1 MNAADDMNLING
13 DKPEP
18 LLHSSDDES
27 QGSAPADEVG
37 AEDSA
42 AAGEVSS
49 TGQNPPSQALANQ
62 PTSSKPVPA
71 ARQPKS
77 NLAGLGVDI
86 IEIARMAKAFERVPR
101 MRDRLFTA
109 AEISYAESKAKPI
122 THYALFFAA
131 KEAVLKALGTGLRGI
146 GWTDVEVRHSEHGR
160 PYPHLSGAAKAEAE
174 RQGVL
179 SIELSLS
186 YTHQVGVASAVAIRE
201 QDQPPRVEKVDAKAE
216 LLKQFKQL
224 RSLLDELESGYGE
237 QTEQAVEQEPE
248 EPQL

>member
-1 MNAADDMNLING
+1 MNAVDDTNLFNG
-13 DKPEP
+13 DKPKP
-18 LLHSSDDES
+18 QLHAADSEAH
-27 QGSAPADEVG
+27 GSVLIDEVD
-37 AEDSA
+37 AEGSV
-42 AAGEVSS
+42 AAGEVSL
-49 TGQNPPSQALANQ
+49 TEPTTPNQALANQ
-62 PTSSKPVPA
+62 STSSQPVPET
-71 ARQPKS
+71 RQPNS

-122 THYALFFAA
+122 IHYALFFAA

-146 GWTDVEVRHSEHGR
+146 GWTDVEVRHDERGR
-160 PYPHLSGAAKAEAE
+160 PYPHLSGAAKTEAE

-179 SIELSLS
+179 TIELSLS

-216 LLKQFKQL
+216 LLKQFKEL
-224 RSLLDELESGYGE
+224 RSLLDELESGYNE
-237 QTEQAVEQEPE
+237 QIVQEADQLPE
-248 EPQL
+248 EPLL